1 MKNGCDR
8 NIAVVVDI
16 AEHKIALYVHRL
28 SHTKYIEDICFVD
41 FFWQFRNVL
50 KQILKHRYKSRT
62 KLLKLDICC

>member
-16 AEHKIALYVHRL
+16 AGNKIALYVHRL
-28 SHTKYIEDICFVD
+28 SHTKYIEDIFFVD

-50 KQILKHRYKSRT
+50 KQIIKHRYKSMT
-62 KLLKLDICC
+62 QLLKLVICC